1 MSGTQGQK
9 GRYCIVP
16 RFYFHLYNDMD
27 VPDREGKELPDLDA
41 ARQWTTCQA
50 RSLLGQVAKDEG
62 LVVLHHRIDIEN
74 DAAEVLDTVWFRD
87 AVKVED

>member
-1 MSGTQGQK
+1 MGATASCRGSISTSTTTW
-9 GRYCIVP
+9 
-16 RFYFHLYNDMD
+16 D

-62 LVVLHHRIDIEN
+62 RVVLHHRIDIEN

-87 AVKVED
+87 AVKVEN